1 MSFIWEKLR
10 STEAV
15 DTKLVKQ
22 IVAILCRLRNIVLN
36 ISFVTSSL
44 KAVKQCCLEAYL
56 LVENE
61 RFAIQ
66 LELLVISGLVLSFLL
81 QILFEQLCLVHSDPE
96 VP

>member
-15 DTKLVKQ
+15 DTKVVKQ
-22 IVAILCRLRNIVLN
+22 IVAILCRLGNIVLN

-44 KAVKQCCLEAYL
+44 KAVKLCRLEAYL

-61 RFAIQ
+61 RFAI
-66 LELLVISGLVLSFLL
+66 
-81 QILFEQLCLVHSDPE
+81 
-96 VP
+96 